1 MNALGLDQPQA
12 SITLNI
18 PFAVLIKLGQDY
30 LPTRPGTAAGVTLGL
45 GVSVGGLAAP
55 LLALI
60 ANSHGPRGALL
71 GLLVVPPLA
80 IGCGLLLRDRPR
92 PCVSKVVVV
101 TKIAILDDYI
111 GVALEYGDWSGLPA
125 DAKITVYREAIP
137 PERLVDELAGYEII
151 VITQQRARFPRA
163 VLERLPHLKLIVCN
177 GRSSNVI
184 DHEARIERGILLC
197 GTADTDRPA
206 RAADM
211 GYQVQRGLPAPSE
224 MAWALIFAV
233 AKRIGIEDRVI
244 RAGGWQTGFPVP
256 LAGKTLGLLGAGRLG
271 GAMVPV
277 AKALGMDVIAW
288 SPNLTE
294 DRCAEL
300 GISWVTKDELLSAA
314 DVLGVFL
321 VLSERSRNT
330 LRADDLATMK
340 PGAILVNI
348 SRGPIV
354 DEEALIGALR
364 SGQLAGAGLDVF
376 DREPLPADHPFRSLE
391 NVVVTPHIGYVTE
404 QGFRASWPRMAEDV
418 AAYLAGSPIR
428 VVTDPADCAPMA
440 PQ

>member
-1 MNALGLDQPQA
+1 
-12 SITLNI
+12 
-18 PFAVLIKLGQDY
+18 
-30 LPTRPGTAAGVTLGL
+30 
-45 GVSVGGLAAP
+45 VG
-55 LLALI
+55 
-60 ANSHGPRGALL
+60 
-71 GLLVVPPLA
+71 
-80 IGCGLLLRDRPR
+80 
-92 PCVSKVVVV
+92 VV

-163 VLERLPHLKLIVCN
+163 VLERLLDLKLIVCN
-177 GRSSNVI
+177 GRTSNVI

-197 GTADTDRPA
+197 GTVDTDRPA
-206 RAADM
+206 ATA
-211 GYQVQRGLPAPSE
+211 GYQVPRGLPAPSE

-256 LAGKTLGLLGAGRLG
+256 LSGQTLGLLGVGRLG

-294 DRCAEL
+294 ERCAEV
-300 GISWVTKDELLSAA
+300 GISRVTKDELLSAA
-314 DVLGVFL
+314 DILGVFL

-330 LRADDLATMK
+330 LRADDLAKLK
-340 PGAILVNI
+340 PGAILVNV

-354 DEEALIGALR
+354 DEEALIAALR

-404 QGFRASWPRMAEDV
+404 QGFRASWQRMAEDV

-428 VVTDPADCAPMA
+428 VVTDPADCPPMA

>member
-1 MNALGLDQPQA
+1 
-12 SITLNI
+12 
-18 PFAVLIKLGQDY
+18 
-30 LPTRPGTAAGVTLGL
+30 
-45 GVSVGGLAAP
+45 
-55 LLALI
+55 
-60 ANSHGPRGALL
+60 
-71 GLLVVPPLA
+71 
-80 IGCGLLLRDRPR
+80 
-92 PCVSKVVVV
+92 V

-137 PERLVDELAGYEII
+137 PERLVDELADYEII

-163 VLERLPHLKLIVCN
+163 VLDGLPNLKLLVCN
-177 GRSSNVI
+177 GRTSNVI
-184 DHEARIERGILLC
+184 DHQARIERGILLC
-197 GTADTDRPA
+197 GTVETSQGATARPV
-206 RAADM
+206 R
-211 GYQVQRGLPAPSE
+211 QEVRPGLPAPSE
-224 MAWALIFAV
+224 MAWALVFAV
-233 AKRIGIEDRVI
+233 AKRTGIEDRAI
-244 RAGGWQTGFPVP
+244 RAAGWQTGFPIP
-256 LAGKTLGLLGAGRLG
+256 LGGKTLGLLGAGHLG

-277 AKALGMDVIAW
+277 AKALGMNVVAW

-294 DRCAEL
+294 ERCAEL
-300 GISWVTKDELLSAA
+300 GVSWVSKDELLSAA

-321 VLSERSRNT
+321 VFSERSRNT
-330 LRADDLATMK
+330 LRADDLAKMK
-340 PGAILVNI
+340 PGAILVNV

-354 DEEALIGALR
+354 DEEALIAALR

-404 QGFRASWPRMAEDV
+404 QGFRASWQRMAEDV

-428 VVTDPADCAPMA
+428 VVTDPADCPPMA